1 MVLILVLKELN
12 KNKQEEGACK
22 KQNILYPNS
31 FYFFYFILEVE
42 NQKAKVLGSSL
53 AGPVVRTR
61 GFQQWH

>member
-22 KQNILYPNS
+22 KQNILYLNS

-42 NQKAKVLGSSL
+42 N
-53 AGPVVRTR
+53 
-61 GFQQWH
+61 

>member
-42 NQKAKVLGSSL
+42 N
-53 AGPVVRTR
+53 
-61 GFQQWH
+61 